1 MRFTTTSALLL
12 GAASSAVAV
21 QDQKILGG
29 DSAPSGFTI
38 DKESEWWIKSLE
50 EKFGAFSAQAKAT
63 WDEVAMLAPE
73 AFDTF
78 KKQMAEAKVKPNN
91 RKSDDK
97 WDYLVKGSDLQSV
110 WVEGEN
116 GESRRKVGGNLEPY
130 NLRVKKVDP
139 AKLGVDSVKQY
150 SGYLDDE
157 ENDKHLFYWFFESR
171 NDPKNDPVVLWLNG
185 GPGCSSL
192 TGLFLEL
199 GPASINKKIEPVNNP
214 HAWNNNA
221 SVIFLDQPINVG
233 YSYGRGKVSTTL
245 DAGKDV
251 YALMSLFFEQFPEYA
266 EQDFHIAGESYGGHY
281 VPAFSSE
288 ILAHKDR
295 NINLKS
301 IMVGNGLTDGYTQY
315 EYYRPMA
322 CGEGGYPAVLDESQC
337 QSMDNALPRCQSLIK
352 SCYDSQSAWTCVPAA
367 MYCNSAMIGPYQQ
380 TGYNPYDIRTKCE
393 DNSNLCY
400 SALGYISEWLN
411 RREVME
417 ALGVEVDSYES
428 CNTDINRDFLFHGD
442 WMFPMYRLVPELLK
456 KIPVLI
462 YAGDADF
469 ICNWLGNRAWVNA
482 LEWEG
487 QDGFSK
493 ADTKGLKIAGDKESK
508 DYGNVKSSGNFT
520 FMQIYKAGHM
530 TPLDQPEASIDFLN
544 RWLGGEW
551 FE

>member
-12 GAASSAVAV
+12 GAASSAAGL
-21 QDQKILGG
+21 QDQKVLGG
-29 DSAPSGFTI
+29 SAPSGFGF
-38 DKESEWWIKSLE
+38 DLDAESWIKPLE
-50 EKFGAFSAQAKAT
+50 DKFGEFTADAKAT
-63 WDEVAMLAPE
+63 WDEVSMLVPD
-73 AFDTF
+73 AFDAF
-78 KKQMAEAKVKPNN
+78 KKHVAGSKPKPNN
-91 RKSDDK
+91 RQPDHT
-97 WDYLVKGSDLQSV
+97 WDHVVKGADLQSV
-110 WVEGEN
+110 WVEGAN
-116 GESRRKVGGNLEPY
+116 GESRRKVGGKLDTY

-199 GPASINKKIEPVNNP
+199 GPATINKKIEVVNNP
-214 HAWNNNA
+214 NAWNNNA

-233 YSYGRGKVSTTL
+233 YSYGSGKVSTTV

-251 YALMSLFFEQFPEYA
+251 YALLSLFFEQFPEYA
-266 EQDFHIAGESYGGHY
+266 EQDFHIAGESYAGHY
-281 VPAFSSE
+281 IPAFSAE
-288 ILAHKDR
+288 ILSHKDR
-295 NINLKS
+295 NINLQS
-301 IMVGNGLTDGYTQY
+301 VLVGNGLTDGYTQY

-322 CGEGGYPAVLDESQC
+322 CGDGGYPAVVDESTC
-337 QSMDNALPRCQSLIK
+337 QSMDNALPRCQSLIN
-352 SCYDSQSAWTCVPAA
+352 SCYSSQSAWTCVPAA
-367 MYCNSAMIGPYQQ
+367 MYCNSAIIGPYQR
-380 TGYNPYDIRTKCE
+380 TGANPYDVRQKCE
-393 DNSNLCY
+393 DDGNLCY

-417 ALGVEVDSYES
+417 ALGVEVDGYDS
-428 CNTDINRDFLFHGD
+428 CNFDINRDFLLHGD
-442 WMFPMYRLVPELLK
+442 WMFPMFRLVPKLLEQ
-456 KIPVLI
+456 IPVLI

-482 LEWEG
+482 LEWKG
-487 QDGFSK
+487 QKSFVD
-493 ADTKGLKIAGDKESK
+493 AETKDLKIAGDKK
-508 DYGNVKSSGNFT
+508 DHKYGNVKSSGNFT

-530 TPLDQPEASIDFLN
+530 TPMDQPEASIDFLN